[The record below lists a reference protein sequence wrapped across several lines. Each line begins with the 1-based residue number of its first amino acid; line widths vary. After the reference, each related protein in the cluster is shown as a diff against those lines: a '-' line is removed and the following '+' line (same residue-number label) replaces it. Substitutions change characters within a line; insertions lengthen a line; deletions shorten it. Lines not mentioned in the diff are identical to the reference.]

1 MLCSYFSKNLFLV
14 FGKLITNFLIIF
26 SLHAFAQEVPP
37 INIFT
42 SQDYGAED
50 QNWAITQGSD
60 DFIYVAN
67 NAGLLEYNGA
77 VWNLY
82 KSPKDVILRS
92 VRSVKNRV
100 YTGGYM
106 EFGYWERNTY
116 GELIYTSLS
125 ADNEL
130 SIIEDEEFWGI
141 IDLEEYILFQSFD
154 RIYIFNTRT
163 KRFRI
168 INSENRINKI
178 FEVDGA
184 VYFQKRSSGLFK
196 IVNGRDSLFLSAEAL
211 NNIEIIN
218 IFSKG
223 DDLLIV
229 SKEAGFFLL
238 SNKTLS
244 KYELPFDNKLF
255 NESIYSSIQLKN
267 GSYALGTISDGLI
280 LIDKDG
286 NLLQTINQSLGLS
299 NNTVLAIYEDKY
311 GNAWLGLDNGINA
324 INFNSPYAVYKDKL
338 GILGTVYVTELI
350 GDTLYLGTNQGLFYK
365 ALNSNDGFSF
375 VKGTDGQVWTLEQVN
390 GQLLC
395 GHDKGT
401 FIVFGDK
408 ALLVSDDLGTW
419 NIQTIESNSDL
430 LLTGNYKGLYVLK
443 KSNGSWKKRNKI
455 EGFDISSRY
464 CEFISKNEVL
474 ISHEYKGIYK
484 LVLDED
490 YRTVLR
496 TDQISGMTGSKSS
509 ITSFNDDVLYCNQSG
524 VFRYNVETNNFDKDT
539 LFTSYLAN
547 DKYLSGKLV
556 YNKDE
561 NQLWGFPKNE
571 IVLIEPGKL
580 SEVPEIEVI
589 PIPNDI
595 RKGKPGYDNILSISD
610 QRYLIGT
617 TEGYL
622 IIDREKFKETPLEI
636 QLNHVAYNS
645 KHNKF
650 VSLALDEN
658 VTLET
663 KDNSLKLNFSITNFN
678 ALSSTQYQYR
688 LLGIYDNWSG
698 WSSRSEQFFDNLPH
712 GEYLFE
718 VRGKSDGQL
727 SNNTATYFFKISKP
741 WYAKPLAIV
750 FYFVLGFLIVL
761 SIHYFNRR
769 YYKKQKE
776 KLLEKKAKELEL
788 EQLENQRQL
797 IQFKNKNLQL
807 DIENKNRELGMAT
820 MNLVKRNELLNNI
833 KDQLTKS
840 SSIDDVKTVIRQI
853 NTSLNSTSDWKLFEE
868 AFNNVDKDFMKKI
881 KSLHPEITPNDLRLC
896 AYLRLNLSSKE
907 IAPLLNISHKSVEV
921 KRYRLRKKM
930 GLGHN
935 QSLSNYIIEL

>member
-401 FIVFGDK
+401 FIVFG
-408 ALLVSDDLGTW
+408 
-419 NIQTIESNSDL
+419 ESS
-430 LLTGNYKGLYVLK
+430 
-443 KSNGSWKKRNKI
+443 
-455 EGFDISSRY
+455 
-464 CEFISKNEVL
+464 
-474 ISHEYKGIYK
+474 
-484 LVLDED
+484 
-490 YRTVLR
+490 
-496 TDQISGMTGSKSS
+496 
-509 ITSFNDDVLYCNQSG
+509 
-524 VFRYNVETNNFDKDT
+524 
-539 LFTSYLAN
+539 A
-547 DKYLSGKLV
+547 
-556 YNKDE
+556 
-561 NQLWGFPKNE
+561 
-571 IVLIEPGKL
+571 
-580 SEVPEIEVI
+580 
-589 PIPNDI
+589 
-595 RKGKPGYDNILSISD
+595 
-610 QRYLIGT
+610 
-617 TEGYL
+617 
-622 IIDREKFKETPLEI
+622 KFKC
-636 QLNHVAYNS
+636 NG
-645 KHNKF
+645 
-650 VSLALDEN
+650 D
-658 VTLET
+658 
-663 KDNSLKLNFSITNFN
+663 
-678 ALSSTQYQYR
+678 
-688 LLGIYDNWSG
+688 
-698 WSSRSEQFFDNLPH
+698 
-712 GEYLFE
+712 
-718 VRGKSDGQL
+718 
-727 SNNTATYFFKISKP
+727 
-741 WYAKPLAIV
+741 
-750 FYFVLGFLIVL
+750 
-761 SIHYFNRR
+761 
-769 YYKKQKE
+769 
-776 KLLEKKAKELEL
+776 
-788 EQLENQRQL
+788 
-797 IQFKNKNLQL
+797 
-807 DIENKNRELGMAT
+807 
-820 MNLVKRNELLNNI
+820 
-833 KDQLTKS
+833 
-840 SSIDDVKTVIRQI
+840 
-853 NTSLNSTSDWKLFEE
+853 
-868 AFNNVDKDFMKKI
+868 NNVSKTQPKI
-881 KSLHPEITPNDLRLC
+881 YFRASLGCFWP
-896 AYLRLNLSSKE
+896 S
-907 IAPLLNISHKSVEV
+907 
-921 KRYRLRKKM
+921 
-930 GLGHN
+930 
-935 QSLSNYIIEL
+935 